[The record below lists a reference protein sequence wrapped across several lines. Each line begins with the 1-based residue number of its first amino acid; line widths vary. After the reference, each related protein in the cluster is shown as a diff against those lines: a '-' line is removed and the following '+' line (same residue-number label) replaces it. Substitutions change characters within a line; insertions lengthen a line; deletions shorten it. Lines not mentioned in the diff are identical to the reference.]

1 MTASAPAD
9 ASACRSAPPAATR
22 GERLAALVAWLALW
36 SGFAWCIGLGTWGRW
51 YSRSLAHR
59 LQTDALL
66 RGTFALQDTPY
77 GQMADWAWGN
87 GSQHVWGLGPALWRL
102 PFEAAA
108 RIAGALGFPDRVAL
122 LLAFVATSLACARP
136 FRDVRPLERFV
147 LATLMAAPPA
157 FVTLCRTRLA
167 VYEESV
173 AYAHLV
179 AVALAALLL
188 SFCVRRRD
196 GDLFAA
202 FALAGIAP
210 LFRPTLLFAAGVT
223 VALGCASCLRPAG
236 RRAASARWRTIA
248 IALVAFTGGLAL
260 DAAIGI
266 ARFGSPFE
274 TGQLLNVSYIPAD
287 QAAKL
292 FGYPFRAQPFTVAA
306 AELLSSLV
314 LPARWNTPQWYASG
328 IHAWQAPVV
337 RFREFYFTPF
347 TVLQLVLLAVAWGAI
362 GGAALGARRGA
373 RVRAWIT
380 APVGAAAFWS
390 AAVVA
395 CLTVF
400 YLWAPSMTSRYAV
413 DLAAPFGVGASALLL
428 MLLRALRAIA
438 PAEQASQLGIALAGA
453 MLLWLLSDGVT
464 TEIAPSHRATPLLDA
479 AELAIARQRPV
490 PEARPLPS
498 SYRCGDAP
506 ESTGVKFN
514 GSGWAT
520 PGGCEVHA
528 ATMLFLPAT
537 DATCVRVRV
546 APPSGAGP
554 LDRARTAMV
563 RAKLGLSELARA
575 SDVADGDGRTLVFCA
590 PAEHRP
596 NPRGMELLYLG
607 WVRPADVSP
616 DARPFRLL
624 AVEEVAAP

>member
-1 MTASAPAD
+1 MTATADALARGAAPA
-9 ASACRSAPPAATR
+9 
-22 GERLAALVAWLALW
+22 GERLAATLAWLALW
-36 SGFAWCIGLGTWGRW
+36 TGFAWCIGLGTWGHW

-66 RGTFALQDTPY
+66 RGTFALQDAPY

-108 RIAGALGFPDRVAL
+108 RIAGAPGFPDRVAL
-122 LLAFVATSLACARP
+122 LLAFVAASLACARP

-147 LATLMAAPPA
+147 LAAVMVAPPA

-179 AVALAALLL
+179 AVTLAALLL
-188 SFCVRRRD
+188 SFTVRHRER
-196 GDLFAA
+196 DLFAA
-202 FALAGIAP
+202 CVLAGIAP
-210 LFRPTLLFAAGVT
+210 LFRPTLLFAAGIT
-223 VALGCASCLRPAG
+223 VALGCCACLLASP
-236 RRAASARWRTIA
+236 RRSTAARFRTIA
-248 IALVAFTGGLAL
+248 IAAAAFAGGLAL
-260 DAAIGI
+260 DAAIGV

-292 FGYPFRAQPFTVAA
+292 FGYPFRAQPFAVAA

-314 LPARWNTPQWYASG
+314 LPASWNTPRWYATG
-328 IHAWQAPVV
+328 IHPWQAPVV
-337 RFREFYFTPF
+337 RFREFYFVPF
-347 TVLQLVLLAVAWGAI
+347 TVPQLVLLAAAWTATASVAI
-362 GGAALGARRGA
+362 GALRNARL
-373 RVRAWIT
+373 RAWIES
-380 APVGAAAFWS
+380 PVGVATAWS
-390 AAVVA
+390 AAVA
-395 CLTVF
+395 GCLTVF

-413 DLAAPFGVGASALLL
+413 DFAAPFGVAASALLL
-428 MLLRALRAIA
+428 MLLRAVRARA
-438 PAEQASQLGIALAGA
+438 PSEQSPQLCAALAGA
-453 MLLWLLSDGVT
+453 VLLWLGYDAVA

-479 AELAIARQRPV
+479 AELVVAGR
-490 PEARPLPS
+490 RPLPEPRPLPA

-528 ATMLFLPAT
+528 ATMLFLPALEGG
-537 DATCVRVRV
+537 CVRVRI
-546 APPSGAGP
+546 APLPGAATLG
-554 LDRARTAMV
+554 AEQTSMV
-563 RAKLGLSELARA
+563 RAKLGLSELERRVDA
-575 SDVADGDGRTLVFCA
+575 ADGDGRALTFCV
-590 PAEHRP
+590 PRSHRS
-596 NPRGMELLYLG
+596 NPRGIELLYLG
-607 WVRPADVSP
+607 WVRPADLSP

>member
-1 MTASAPAD
+1 MTPANPAHAHRVAS
-9 ASACRSAPPAATR
+9 PAATR
-22 GERLAALVAWLALW
+22 GERLAACVAWLALW
-36 SGFAWCIGLGTWGRW
+36 TGFAWCVGLGTWGRW
-51 YSRSLAHR
+51 YSRSIAHR

-102 PFEAAA
+102 PFEAVA
-108 RIAGALGFPDRVAL
+108 RIVGAPGFPDRVAL
-122 LLAFVATSLACARP
+122 LLAFVAASLACARP
-136 FRDVRPLERFV
+136 FRDARPLERFV
-147 LATLMAAPPA
+147 LAVVMVAPPA

-179 AVALAALLL
+179 AITMAALLL

-202 FALAGIAP
+202 CALAGIAP
-210 LFRPTLLFAAGVT
+210 LFRPTLLFAAGT
-223 VALGCASCLRPAG
+223 TIALGCGACLLPSG
-236 RRAASARWRTIA
+236 RRSTPLRVRTLA
-248 IALVAFTGGLAL
+248 IALAAFAGGIAL

-292 FGYPFRAQPFTVAA
+292 FGYPFRAQPFAVAA

-328 IHAWQAPVV
+328 IHPWQAPVV

-347 TVLQLVLLAVAWGAI
+347 TVPQLVLLAAAWGAI
-362 GGAALGARRGA
+362 GGAVLGARRSP
-373 RVRAWIT
+373 RVRAWSA
-380 APVGAAAFWS
+380 APVGVAALWS
-390 AAVVA
+390 ACVA
-395 CLTVF
+395 ACSTVF

-413 DLAAPFGVGASALLL
+413 DFAAPFGVAASALLL
-428 MLLRALRAIA
+428 VLLRAVRATA
-438 PAEQASQLGIALAGA
+438 PPDRAPQICAALAGA
-453 MLLWLLSDGVT
+453 LLVWMLHDGLA
-464 TEIAPSHRATPLLDA
+464 TEIAPSHRATPLLDG
-479 AELAIARQRPV
+479 AELALALQRPI
-490 PEARPLPS
+490 PGARPLPS
-498 SYRCGDAP
+498 SYRCGEAP

-514 GSGWAT
+514 GSGWST

-546 APPSGAGP
+546 APLAGAPP
-554 LDRARTAMV
+554 LDAEQTAMV
-563 RAKLGLSELARA
+563 RAKLGLSELERR
-575 SDVADGDGRTLVFCA
+575 SDAADGDGRAITFCA
-590 PAEHRP
+590 PANHRP
-596 NPRGMELLYLG
+596 NARGIELLYLG

-616 DARPFRLL
+616 DVRPFRLL
-624 AVEEVAAP
+624 VVEEVAVP

>member
-1 MTASAPAD
+1 MTAADPALAPRV
-9 ASACRSAPPAATR
+9 ASPPATR
-22 GERLAALVAWLALW
+22 GERLAAVAAWLALW
-36 SGFAWCIGLGTWGRW
+36 TGFAWCIGLGTWGRW
-51 YSRSLAHR
+51 YSRSIAHR

-66 RGTFALQDTPY
+66 RGTFALQDTPF

-102 PFEAAA
+102 PFEAVA
-108 RIAGALGFPDRVAL
+108 RIAGAPGFPDRVAL
-122 LLAFVATSLACARP
+122 LLAFVAASLACARP

-147 LATLMAAPPA
+147 LAAVMVAPPA

-179 AVALAALLL
+179 AVVMAALLL

-210 LFRPTLLFAAGVT
+210 LFRPTLLFAAGISI
-223 VALGCASCLRPAG
+223 ALGCGAQLSAPLR
-236 RRAASARWRTIA
+236 RSLRAASRTVA
-248 IALVAFTGGLAL
+248 IALAAFAGGVAL

-292 FGYPFRAQPFTVAA
+292 FGYPFRAQPFAVAA

-328 IHAWQAPVV
+328 IHPWQAPVV

-347 TVLQLVLLAVAWGAI
+347 TVPQLVLLVVAWVVIA
-362 GGAALGARRGA
+362 GAALRAHRSA
-373 RVRAWIT
+373 RVRAWIA
-380 APVGAAAFWS
+380 APVGVAALWS
-390 AAVVA
+390 AAVAA
-395 CLTVF
+395 CLTMF

-413 DLAAPFGVGASALLL
+413 DFAAPLGVGASALLL
-428 MLLRALRAIA
+428 MLLRALRTVA
-438 PAEQASQLGIALAGA
+438 PADRSPQMCAALAGA
-453 MLLWLLSDGVT
+453 MLLWMLHDGVA
-464 TEIAPSHRATPLLDA
+464 TEVAPSHRATPLLDA
-479 AELAIARQRPV
+479 AELAVALQRPI
-490 PEARPLPS
+490 PEPRPLPS

-514 GSGWAT
+514 GSGWST
-520 PGGCEVHA
+520 PGDCEVHA

-537 DATCVRVRV
+537 DATCVRVHV
-546 APPSGAGP
+546 APLAGAPP
-554 LDRARTAMV
+554 LGAEQTAMV
-563 RAKLGLSELARA
+563 RAKLGLSGLERR
-575 SDVADGDGRTLVFCA
+575 SDAADGDGRAITFCA
-590 PAEHRP
+590 PASHRP
-596 NPRGMELLYLG
+596 NARGIELLYLG

-616 DARPFRLL
+616 DVRPFRLL
-624 AVEEVAAP
+624 VVEEVAVP